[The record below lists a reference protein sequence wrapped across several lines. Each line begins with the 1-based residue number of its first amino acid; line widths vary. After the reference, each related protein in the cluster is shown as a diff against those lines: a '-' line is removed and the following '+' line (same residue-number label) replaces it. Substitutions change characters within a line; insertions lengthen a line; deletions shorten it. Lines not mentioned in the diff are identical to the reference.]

1 MVCNPSFCYAYGRKK
16 VDEMIL
22 ADKIINERKKCGW
35 SQEELAEKLNV
46 SRQSVSKWEGAQ
58 ATPDIQKILKMAE
71 LFGVSTDY
79 LLKDE
84 LEPEAYVPES
94 FVSAEPA
101 EDVRKVSFEEANE
114 FVAFEEKN
122 APKVANGV
130 SLCIISPALLILLGG
145 LTESKTHHVS
155 EGLAAGLGMAVLLG
169 LVALAVYMFIS
180 YGMQRKR
187 FEYLE
192 KESIETAYGVDGMV
206 REKRKNNAAKHSSFI
221 AIGVVLCVLSAVPFI
236 VTASMEAPDSLS
248 AAMVSVL
255 LIIVAVGVNLIVRAG
270 VVRSCYDMLLQENE
284 YTKTEKA
291 QKRKLEVFSGVYW
304 CVAVAVYLAW
314 SFTSYDWDFTWI
326 VWPIAG
332 VLYAA
337 AEGIVKSIIK
347 NK

>member
-1 MVCNPSFCYAYGRKK
+1 
-16 VDEMIL
+16 MIL

-58 ATPDIQKILKMAE
+58 ATPDIQKIIKMAE

-84 LEPEAYVPES
+84 LEPETYVPENY
-94 FVSAEPA
+94 VSAEPA
-101 EDVRKVSFEEANE
+101 EDVRNVSFEEANE

-122 APKVANGV
+122 APKVANAV

-145 LTESKTHHVS
+145 LTESKSHHVS

-180 YGMQRKR
+180 YGMKRKH

-192 KESIETAYGVDGMV
+192 TDAIETAYGIDGMV
-206 REKRKNNAAKHSSFI
+206 REKRNSNAAKHSSLI
-221 AIGVVLCVLSAVPFI
+221 AIGVVLCVISAVPLI
-236 VTASMEAPDSLS
+236 VCASMGASDSVY

-255 LIIVAVGVNLIVRAG
+255 LVIVAVGVNLIVRAS
-270 VVRSCYDMLLQENE
+270 VVRSSYDMLLQEND
-284 YTKTEKA
+284 YTKREKA
-291 QKRKLEVFSGVYW
+291 QNRKLEAFSGAYW
-304 CVAVAVYLAW
+304 CVAVAGYLGW
-314 SFTSYDWDFTWI
+314 SFVSNRWDFTWI

-332 VLYAA
+332 VLFAA
-337 AEGIVKSIIK
+337 AEGIAKAIMK
-347 NK
+347 DK